1 MSTVKNNY
9 VFAELT
15 VKSLPFYLFFPNSKT
30 ERFISH
36 QINSSNSYKTI
47 HYSAFRKNKFPP
59 NLTFILI
66 RQTTLNLVDQL
77 IRQNFFSKGIF

>member
-30 ERFISH
+30 E
-36 QINSSNSYKTI
+36 YKTI